1 MSGLRQVYVC
11 GGACSAFGRFDD
23 TSLINLA
30 IPVLGSTL
38 STTRIE
44 ERDINAA
51 FVGNSFGGLLQN
63 QESILGQVL
72 LSAAGL
78 NGVAVHNVKNACS
91 SGSDAV
97 HLAWSSVAY
106 GQYDCVLVLGIEK
119 MTHPDRSK
127 TFAALASVSDRMPE
141 SHDRSVFM
149 DLNAERAVRYMNAYG
164 ATPRHFAMS
173 AVKNR
178 EHALLNARAA
188 LRKAITVDEVLS
200 DRVIV
205 PPLTRAMCGGV
216 SDGAASLLL
225 VSEAFA
231 RKKGL
236 SGTRMVA
243 SVVAGGRA
251 NRGDGPTVTARA
263 ADLAYNQAGVGPNDI
278 SLAEVHDPTAPQEL
292 FDIEDIGL
300 CERGQAF
307 DLLEKGDFSLG
318 GRIPVNVSG
327 GLVARGHPV
336 GATGVAQ
343 IVEISE
349 QLEGR
354 AGKAQVR
361 NARLGLAQMA
371 GGLIGDDSAVATVHI
386 LSK

>member
-11 GGACSAFGRFDD
+11 GGHCSAFGRFDD
-23 TSLINLA
+23 MSLIDLA
-30 IPVLGSTL
+30 LPALRSTL
-38 STTRIE
+38 GAACVDAQE
-44 ERDINAA
+44 INAA

-78 NGVAVHNVKNACS
+78 HGVPVHNVKNACS

-97 HLAWSSVAY
+97 HLAWSSIAH

-127 TFAALASVSDRMPE
+127 TFSALASVSDREPE
-141 SHDRSVFM
+141 SPDRSVFM

-173 AVKNR
+173 VVKNR
-178 EHALLNARAA
+178 NHALLNPRAA
-188 LRKAITVDEVLS
+188 LRKAITLDEVLC
-200 DRVIV
+200 DRVITS
-205 PPLTRAMCGGV
+205 PLTRAMCGGV

-231 RKKGL
+231 RKKSLTGVRL
-236 SGTRMVA
+236 VA
-243 SVVAGGRA
+243 SAVAGGHA
-251 NRGDGPTVTARA
+251 NRGDGPTVTARCA
-263 ADLAYNQAGVGPNDI
+263 ELAYNQAGVGPGDI

-292 FDIEDIGL
+292 FDIEDVGL
-300 CERGQAF
+300 CERGHAF
-307 DLLEKGDFSLG
+307 ELLEKGAFSLG
-318 GRIPVNVSG
+318 GQVPVNVSG

-336 GATGVAQ
+336 AATGVAQ
-343 IVEISE
+343 IVEIAE

-354 AGKAQVR
+354 AGKAQVA

>member
-1 MSGLRQVYVC
+1 MSRLGQVYVC
-11 GGACSAFGRFDD
+11 GGYRSGFGRFDD
-23 TSLINLA
+23 KSLIDLA
-30 IPVLGSTL
+30 TPALSATL
-38 STTRIE
+38 SAACIDAK
-44 ERDINAA
+44 DINAA

-78 NGVAVHNVKNACS
+78 HGVPVHNVKNACS

-106 GQYDCVLVLGIEK
+106 GQYDCVLVLGVEK
-119 MTHPDRSK
+119 MTHSDKRK
-127 TFAALASVSDRMPE
+127 TFAALASVSDRIPE
-141 SHDRSVFM
+141 SPDRSVFM
-149 DLNAERAVRYMNAYG
+149 DLNAERAKRYMDAYG

-173 AVKNR
+173 VVKNR
-178 EHALLNARAA
+178 NHAVLNPYAA
-188 LRKAITVDEVLS
+188 VRKSILIDEVLS
-200 DRVIV
+200 DRVIT

-231 RKKGL
+231 RKHNLEGVRL
-236 SGTRMVA
+236 IA
-243 SVVAGGRA
+243 SALAGGRA
-251 NRGDGPTVTARA
+251 NRGEGPTVTARCAEA
-263 ADLAYNQAGVGPNDI
+263 AYAQAGVGPGDI

-307 DLLEKGDFSLG
+307 ELLEQGAFTLG

-327 GLVARGHPV
+327 GLVSRGHPV
-336 GATGVAQ
+336 AATGIAQ
-343 IVEISE
+343 IVEIAE

-354 AGKAQVR
+354 AGQAQVEGI
-361 NARLGLAQMA
+361 RLGLAQMA
-371 GGLIGDDSAVATVHI
+371 GGLVGDDSAVATVHI
-386 LSK
+386 LSN